1 MKFSIKNLKPE
12 QAKKFQN
19 YFIRIVAT
27 LIVVVIISCSM
38 TIDSVDQPAS
48 INGGETLNVTLHL
61 KIKAD
66 AAQTSKLMIA
76 ILVPKLW
83 NARQKAS
90 LTFTSDKTTGVQK
103 MTVIPV
109 GTPAPQA
116 QGLDWPAKIAA
127 QIGNGGNLINDWE
140 WVAFYSDA
148 DYSVANEPEFKATV
162 NVSIPTTTDNISFKM
177 GYVVANSSDGLSG
190 SDRYGSYFPNCLTVN
205 GTGDLIDFCNP
216 QLSSV
221 EPRTSLDNDIITLN
235 FDGGVITNPL
245 ENESNI
251 YLCATAVTTTGETL
265 EVCEQTTK
273 TKLTA
278 LGARR
283 FRIDLWPREFFAVP
297 AGKTLRRLEYFFTN
311 ADGSKKVGYGGL
323 LDPFLFTFNCN

>member
-1 MKFSIKNLKPE
+1 MKFSINNLKPE
-12 QAKKFQN
+12 QARKFQN

-38 TIDSVDQPAS
+38 TIDSVDQPTS

-66 AAQTSKLMIA
+66 ASQTSKLMIA
-76 ILVPKLW
+76 ILVPKMW
-83 NARQKAS
+83 NARQKAT
-90 LTFTSDKTTGVQK
+90 LTFTSEKTTGVQK

-127 QIGNGGNLINDWE
+127 QIGSGGNLINDWE

-162 NVSIPTTTDNISFKM
+162 NVSIPTTTDNISFKT

-190 SDRYGSYFPNCLTVN
+190 SDRYSSSFPGCLRVL

-221 EPRTSLDNDIITLN
+221 EPRTALDNDIITLN
-235 FDGGVITNPL
+235 FDGGVTSNPL
-245 ENESNI
+245 ENVSDI
-251 YLCATAVTTTGETL
+251 YLCAKAITTTGETL
-265 EVCEQTTK
+265 DACAATVK
-273 TKLTA
+273 TKLTP

-283 FRIDLWPREFFAVP
+283 FRIDLWPRDFFAVP
-297 AGKTLRRLEYFFTN
+297 AGKTLLRLEYFFTN
-311 ADGSKKVGYGGL
+311 ADGSISVGYGGL
-323 LDPFLFTFNCN
+323 SDPFLYTFNCN